1 MRRIDPH
8 DFRIATRSTSR
19 DINRRIALNLVREHQ
34 PISRA
39 DLARRMKVRR
49 GIISVL
55 VTELIS
61 EGLIYEGV
69 TGETAR
75 GRKPIFL
82 HVKTQDRLVIAIDV
96 RLSCTY
102 IGMIDFGGQQRALE
116 TFPTVGSPTKLIE
129 DLADRVQRLL
139 RTQDAAS
146 YCKGIGLVVPGIVNH
161 SNGRIVV
168 APALGWRDVDVREGL
183 SAATGL
189 PVHVE
194 NAAKACALAQMWLGN
209 REGVRTPHTFA
220 YLSVSDGVGV
230 GLVINGELVRGR
242 NDTAGEFGHTPLSL
256 DGPPCVC
263 GATGCW
269 ETYISNVATLSRYFG
284 RNLPAS
290 GSKAAS
296 RTDET
301 SFTIVDL
308 ISRARSGDGRAA
320 EALRATGRYLG
331 LGLATVINSLNPE
344 CVYVGG
350 EITSAWDLIEGNVRD
365 ALVERAI
372 TDATART
379 PVQIVATVEHP
390 RLRGAAA
397 LVAAPT
403 FAAPRVA

>member
-1 MRRIDPH
+1 MRKIDPH

-19 DINRRIALNLVREHQ
+19 EINRRIALNLVREHQ

-55 VTELIS
+55 VGELIS

-69 TGETAR
+69 TGEAAR
-75 GRKPIFL
+75 GRKPTFL
-82 HVKTQDRLVIAIDV
+82 HVRTQDRLVVAIDV

-116 TFPTVGSPTKLIE
+116 IFPTIGSPAELIE

-139 RTQDAAS
+139 KTQKAAS
-146 YCKGIGLVVPGIVNH
+146 NCEGIGLVVPGIVDH
-161 SNGRIVV
+161 STGRIVI

-194 NAAKACALAQMWLGN
+194 NAAKACALAQMWLSS
-209 REGVRTPHTFA
+209 REGIRTPHTFA
-220 YLSVSDGVGV
+220 HLSVSDGVGV
-230 GLVINGELVRGR
+230 GLVINGELLRGR

-263 GATGCW
+263 GARGCW
-269 ETYISNVATLSRYFG
+269 ETYISNIATLSRYFG
-284 RNLPAS
+284 RHLPAP
-290 GSKAAS
+290 GSESVSEPGEA
-296 RTDET
+296 T
-301 SFTIVDL
+301 FTITDL

-320 EALRATGRYLG
+320 DALRATGRYLG
-331 LGLATVINSLNPE
+331 LGLATMINSINPD

-350 EITSAWDLIEGNVRD
+350 EITAAWGLIESNVRE

-379 PVQIVATVEHP
+379 PVHIVGAVEHP